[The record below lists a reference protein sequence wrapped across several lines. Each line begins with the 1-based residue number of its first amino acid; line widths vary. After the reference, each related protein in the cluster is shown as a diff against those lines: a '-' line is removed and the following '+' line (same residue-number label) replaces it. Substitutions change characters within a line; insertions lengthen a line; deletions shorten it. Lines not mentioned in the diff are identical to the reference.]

1 MISLT
6 ETQKTII
13 RILFVDQASSRS
25 ILAKKLSLT
34 NAALTLA
41 IKPLLEEK
49 IIREEKNDAQ
59 RVGRKELKLS
69 LNPEYGYFLGIDVRK
84 HNIYYSLMNIAGELI
99 DTNSSKNMTLLEFY
113 PKELNVI
120 AIGVTVRGKI
130 TNNIIEEK
138 YPSLAE
144 ELKEI
149 GLPTFIFNNVDCL
162 ADIYSLAHPN
172 DKTFLLVKYG
182 PGVGSSIFVH
192 GKPLGYLSELGHTY
206 YYRDKTV
213 EDTISYSALLGKE
226 LEENEGT
233 EIILHDEEKLK
244 EVMRVLSFALI
255 NADSL
260 LSLQKIILSG
270 ALLTLEET
278 KAKLKEWL
286 LLLDKNFDVD
296 KLCVYPNYN
305 EYSLKKGCIGAFRKI
320 FK

>member
-99 DTNSSKNMTLLEFY
+99 DANSSKNMTLLEFY

-138 YPSLAE
+138 YPSLAK

-162 ADIYSLAHPN
+162 ADIYSLAHPD

-192 GKPLGYLSELGHTY
+192 GKPLGYLSELGHT